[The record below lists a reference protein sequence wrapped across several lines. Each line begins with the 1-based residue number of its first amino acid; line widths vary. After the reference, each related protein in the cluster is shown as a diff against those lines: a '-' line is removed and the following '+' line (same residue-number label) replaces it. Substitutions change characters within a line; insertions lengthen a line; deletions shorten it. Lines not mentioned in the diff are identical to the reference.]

1 MNMERQKLLGK
12 YIENHQQGMSLKI
25 LKIALVYL
33 SLSITWNLLFK
44 TFDLE
49 YSRAKIPYLLGA
61 LFILVGIMLWN
72 RFKSI
77 PSAAMLHV
85 ILCFVLV
92 VVCALYFG
100 SGYHEAWSFFL
111 VVPLLTGLYGIRK
124 IMLGYISL
132 GLAIMLCLSIVYPL
146 TGIHIDSIDIS
157 NRVLLYLIVATFSFI
172 LVEQLNRLYTN
183 QVNQIIESSDLT
195 IEQVVK
201 SFILSIEAKDSYT
214 FGHSERVSRY
224 ALGLAQLLPQFQDEQ
239 RLKSLRL
246 SGLLHDIGKINI
258 PESILT
264 KNTKLTEEE
273 YELVKTHPIVGNRMV
288 DKISTL
294 GSLKPGVLYHHERWD
309 GKGYPAGLS
318 EEEIPLEARILA
330 IADAFDAMT
339 SSRAY
344 REPLSFQDAYKNLY
358 LGRGTQ
364 FDPKLIHM
372 LQSVQISW
380 KTIYNDYNDG
390 FDEFERMTDMI

>member
-1 MNMERQKLLGK
+1 MNTERQKLLGE
-12 YIENHQQGMSLKI
+12 YFENHQQGMSLKI
-25 LKIALVYL
+25 LNIALVYL
-33 SLSITWNLLFK
+33 LLSITWNLLFE

-61 LFILVGIMLWN
+61 LLILFGIMLWN
-72 RFKSI
+72 RYKPI
-77 PSAAMLHV
+77 PPAAMLHV

-92 VVCALYFG
+92 AACSLYFG

-111 VVPLLTGLYGIRK
+111 MVPLLTGLYGKRR

-132 GLAIMLCLSIVYPL
+132 GLATMLCLSIVYPL
-146 TGIHIDSIDIS
+146 TGIYIDSIDIS
-157 NRVLLYLIVATFSFI
+157 NRVLLYLIIATFSFI

-183 QVNQIIESSDLT
+183 QVNQIIESTDLT

-246 SGLLHDIGKINI
+246 SGLLHDIGKINL

-294 GSLKPGVLYHHERWD
+294 GSLKPGVLHHHERWD
-309 GKGYPAGLS
+309 GKGYPAGLR

-344 REPLSFQDAYKNLY
+344 REPLSFQDAYKNLL

-372 LQSVQISW
+372 LHSVQLSW
-380 KTIYNDYNDG
+380 KSIYNEYNDG

>member
-1 MNMERQKLLGK
+1 MNMERQKLLGE

-372 LQSVQISW
+372 LHSVQISW